1 VDFEEVKKKPIKK
14 THMQRQRKKD
24 KTKKTEEKQTT
35 ITTTKN
41 YLKFAQ
47 YKP

>member
-1 VDFEEVKKKPIKK
+1 MKKEHQRSQLKK
-14 THMQRQRKKD
+14 LTCSDKEN
-24 KTKKTEEKQTT
+24 KTKQKNEEKETT